1 MEIFEYCPR
10 CKSSDISFD
19 NKKKFKCSA
28 CSFTYFHNVA
38 TAAAAILE
46 FDRKI
51 LFIKRAREPG
61 KGKLDLPGGFIDPEE
76 SVEEGLN
83 RELKEELGI
92 TLDKMKYLGSSPNV
106 YKYKDVTYNTCDLF
120 FYSKIESFP
129 TEFDKT
135 EISELVLFNPEEIV
149 PKDFAF
155 KSIPK
160 GLELFRN
167 AKDREQY

>member
-1 MEIFEYCPR
+1 METFEYCPR
-10 CKSSDISFD
+10 CKSSAISFD
-19 NKKKFKCSA
+19 DKKKFKCSA

-38 TAAAAILE
+38 TAAATILE

-61 KGKLDLPGGFIDPEE
+61 KGKLDLPGGFVDPEE
-76 SVEEGLN
+76 TVEDGLN
-83 RELKEELGI
+83 RELREELGI

-106 YKYKDVTYNTCDLF
+106 YKYKNVTYNTCDLF
-120 FYSKIESFP
+120 FYSKIESIP

-135 EISELVLFNPEEIV
+135 EISELVLINPEEIV
-149 PKDFAF
+149 PRDFAF
-155 KSIPK
+155 KSTPK

-167 AKDREQY
+167 AKDRERY